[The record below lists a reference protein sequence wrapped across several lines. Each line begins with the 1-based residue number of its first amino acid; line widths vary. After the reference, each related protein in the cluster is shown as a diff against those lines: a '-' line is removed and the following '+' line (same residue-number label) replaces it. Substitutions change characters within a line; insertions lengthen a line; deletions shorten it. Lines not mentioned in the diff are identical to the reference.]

1 MKWEPFFH
9 SETVY
14 DLTLNYC
21 GLENCEPMFVMP
33 PHIREEYL
41 VHYIISGEGIFV
53 TPEKQYNV
61 KSGDIFII
69 YPGKP
74 VSYRTNPD
82 NPFHFSWFSF
92 TGASSETVVSELGFS
107 HNNCV
112 RHLHS
117 KYSIQDDIL
126 ECVNILD
133 SKWPPNDF
141 LITSI
146 LYRILYKISESYRFD
161 SVNHIGKSKITGE
174 HIMRATAFIKLNYMN
189 PINVGDVAQFVGLEH
204 SYFSKAF
211 HAYTG
216 MTAQKYLTEVRIN
229 RSREL
234 LEQTSYTIK
243 EICSFVGIDDECY
256 FSRIFKKNV
265 GIPPRE
271 YRRMILSDFERR
283 GQIDEN

>member
-189 PINVGDVAQFVGLEH
+189 PINVGCRSVCWPR
-204 SYFSKAF
+204 AF
-211 HAYTG
+211 LFF
-216 MTAQKYLTEVRIN
+216 Q
-229 RSREL
+229 
-234 LEQTSYTIK
+234 
-243 EICSFVGIDDECY
+243 
-256 FSRIFKKNV
+256 
-265 GIPPRE
+265 GIPCLYWHDRTK
-271 YRRMILSDFERR
+271 ISDRSANQSLQR
-283 GQIDEN
+283 TAGTNIIYHQGDLLVCWD